1 MGTLVGAHP
10 LDHPGRG
17 VRKLSEKYSNSY
29 CFSAARIL
37 RVDTRSCDVTK
48 DGTTELRMVDA
59 GLGRR
64 VLESKDPHAKSK
76 RCAGMFSGAQRIKT

>member
-37 RVDTRSCDVTK
+37 RVDTRTCDVTK
-48 DGTTELRMVDA
+48 DGTRRSLGWSMLDSA
-59 GLGRR
+59 G
-64 VLESKDPHAKSK
+64 VY
-76 RCAGMFSGAQRIKT
+76 